1 MNVPPVSAPCVP
13 ALPREDVPELEALG
27 VLGFTTTRE
36 AGTFGTA
43 GADPVGEV
51 IGRWEA
57 LVGELRP
64 IANRFATASQ
74 VHGHRV
80 ITHVGGWEG
89 WLRSHGA
96 DGHVAPSGGTA
107 LAITVADCVPVFVA
121 HASGAVALLHSG
133 WRGTAER
140 ITEEGIAALV
150 RLGFPAR
157 ELHVHLGPAICG
169 TCYEVSPEVYG
180 RLTGRATA
188 VAATVDLRSLIADQ
202 ARRAGVEHMSVSP
215 SCTRCHNGRFFS
227 HRAGDAGRQ
236 VAVIVRR
243 GSGGR
248 VQEAGELQR
257 DQEAG
262 IREQELP
269 RG

>member
-1 MNVPPVSAPCVP
+1 VNVPLAAAPCIP
-13 ALPREDVPELEALG
+13 ALPREEVPELESLG
-27 VLGFTTTRE
+27 ILGFTTTRE

-43 GADPVGEV
+43 GTEPVGEV
-51 IGRWEA
+51 MGRWEA
-57 LVGELRP
+57 LADELRP
-64 IANRFATASQ
+64 VANRLATASQ

-80 ITHVGGWEG
+80 LTHVGGWEG

-96 DGHVAPSGGTA
+96 DGHVASSGGTA

-169 TCYEVSPEVYG
+169 ACYEVSPDVYG
-180 RLTGRATA
+180 RLTGRTTA
-188 VAATVDLRSLIADQ
+188 VATTVDLRSLIADQ
-202 ARRAGVEHMSVSP
+202 ARRAGVERISVSS
-215 SCTRCHNGRFFS
+215 SCTRCHNDRFFS
-227 HRAGDAGRQ
+227 HRAGDTGRQ
-236 VAVIVRR
+236 VAVIAAGGGGQQ
-243 GSGGR
+243 GSVGSN
-248 VQEAGELQR
+248 
-257 DQEAG
+257 
-262 IREQELP
+262 
-269 RG
+269 